1 MRFDAKWIILV
12 MLMFLMGGDV
22 GAQYHTP
29 LYNQTTP
36 EHILTVERTTAIYV
50 GAGRTYAQ
58 LDTLNAGTQVT
69 LLGRTDIGTWWY
81 IRLDDSLEGW
91 ALAGY
96 FVDDSTIKLSE
107 IPIIESYHADLSRV
121 TGELTTQLHE
131 IPILPTISDAMH
143 DVFALGQSLGNR
155 PNVISK
161 VGDSNSA
168 QAIYLTPISKGN
180 YDLGVYDFLGDTVDY
195 FYDSFGIQPQSAKVG
210 MNMFSLFEPI
220 WSDPDFCESDETPL
234 LCEYRISKPSVAVVM
249 FGAND
254 VKVLNRAE
262 YETQMRLLIEQSLEH
277 GVIPLLLTF
286 GSDPDLNPNHA
297 QLLRFNLIT
306 AQLADEYDVPLLN
319 LWAALTDL
327 PRNGVGEDLLHL
339 TSTGDGMNLTGNE
352 SFYGLSLHHLLV
364 LQALDVI
371 RREVLLADEITD

>member
-1 MRFDAKWIILV
+1 MRIHLRLIIAV
-12 MLMFLMGGDV
+12 MLFALCVGIV
-22 GAQYHTP
+22 GAQQATP
-29 LYNQTTP
+29 ASEITL
-36 EHILTVERTTAIYV
+36 IVERAVAIYT
-50 GAGRTYAQ
+50 GAGRTYDQ
-58 LDTLNAGTQVT
+58 LNTLNAGTQVT
-69 LLGRTDIGTWWY
+69 LLGRNEIGNWWY
-81 IRLDDSLEGW
+81 IRLDESLEGW

-96 FVDDSTIKLSE
+96 FVDDDTIKLSE
-107 IPIIESYHADLSRV
+107 ISIIESYHADLSHV
-121 TGELTTQLHE
+121 MGELTTQLHQ
-131 IPILPTISDAMH
+131 IPILPTVSDAMH
-143 DVFALGQSLGNR
+143 DVFALGQSLGNH

-168 QAIYLTPISKGN
+168 QAIYLSPISEGN
-180 YDLGVYDFLGDTVDY
+180 YDLGVYDFLGDTVNY
-195 FYDSFGIQPQSAKVG
+195 FYDSFGTQPQSAKVG

-220 WSDPDFCESDETPL
+220 WSDPDFCEADETPL
-234 LCEYRISKPSVAVVM
+234 LCEYRVSKPSVAVVM

-364 LQALDVI
+364 LYALDII
-371 RREVLLADEITD
+371 RREVILNDEITE

>member
-1 MRFDAKWIILV
+1 MRLIILV
-12 MLMFLMGGDV
+12 ILIGLMGMGV
-22 GAQYHTP
+22 VAQDDSP
-29 LYNQTTP
+29 Q
-36 EHILTVERTTAIYV
+36 LTVERTVAIYE
-50 GAGRTYAQ
+50 GAGRTYTQ
-58 LDTLNAGTQVT
+58 LNTLNAGTQVT
-69 LLGRTDIGTWWY
+69 LLGRNDIGNWWY
-81 IRLDDSLEGW
+81 VQLDDTLEGW

-96 FVDDSTIKLSE
+96 FADDETIMLSE
-107 IPIIESYHADLSRV
+107 LPIIESYHADLSRV
-121 TGELTTQLHE
+121 TGELTTQLHQ
-131 IPILPTISDAMH
+131 IPILPTISDAMR
-143 DVFALGQSLGNR
+143 DVFILGQSLGNH
-155 PNVISK
+155 PNVMSK

-168 QAIYLTPISKGN
+168 QSIYLTPISEGN
-180 YDLGVYDFLGDTVDY
+180 YDLGAYDFLGDTVDY

-220 WSDPDFCESDETPL
+220 WSDPDFCEADETPL
-234 LCEYRISKPSVAVVM
+234 HCEYRISKPSVAVVM

-262 YETQMRLLIEQSLEH
+262 YETQMRLLIEQSLEN

-319 LWAALTDL
+319 LWAGLTDL

-339 TSTGDGMNLTGNE
+339 TSTGDGLNLTGNE

-364 LQALDVI
+364 LQALDI
-371 RREVLLADEITD
+371 IHREVILVDETVD

>member
-1 MRFDAKWIILV
+1 MKIYFRLISAV
-12 MLMFLMGGDV
+12 MLFALCIGIGM
-22 GAQYHTP
+22 AQQATP
-29 LYNQTTP
+29 AS
-36 EHILTVERTTAIYV
+36 EIILTVERSVAIYE

-58 LDTLNAGTQVT
+58 LNTLNVGTQVT
-69 LLGRTDIGTWWY
+69 LLGRNEIGNWWY
-81 IRLDDSLEGW
+81 IGVDEAPEGW

-96 FVDDSTIKLSE
+96 FVDDETIKLSE

-121 TGELTTQLHE
+121 TGELTSQLHE
-131 IPILPTISDAMH
+131 ISILPTVSESMH
-143 DVFALGQSLGNR
+143 DVFTLGQSLGNH

-168 QAIYLTPISKGN
+168 QAIYLTPISEGN
-180 YDLGVYDFLGDTVDY
+180 YDLGAYDFLGDTVDY

-220 WSDPDFCESDETPL
+220 WSDPDFCEADETPL
-234 LCEYRISKPSVAVVM
+234 VCEYRISKPSVAVVM

-297 QLLRFNLIT
+297 QLLHFNLIT

-364 LQALDVI
+364 LEALDII
-371 RREVLLADEITD
+371 RREVILTNEITE

>member
-1 MRFDAKWIILV
+1 
-12 MLMFLMGGDV
+12 MLFALCVGIV
-22 GAQYHTP
+22 GAQQATP
-29 LYNQTTP
+29 ASEITL
-36 EHILTVERTTAIYV
+36 IVERAVAIYT
-50 GAGRTYAQ
+50 GAGRTYDQ
-58 LDTLNAGTQVT
+58 LNTLNAGTQVT
-69 LLGRTDIGTWWY
+69 LLGRNEIGNWWY
-81 IRLDDSLEGW
+81 IRLDESLEGW

-96 FVDDSTIKLSE
+96 FVDDDTIKLSE
-107 IPIIESYHADLSRV
+107 ISIIESYHADLSRV

-131 IPILPTISDAMH
+131 IPILPTISEAMH
-143 DVFALGQSLGNR
+143 DVFVLGQSLGNH

-168 QAIYLTPISKGN
+168 QAIYLSPISEGN
-180 YDLGVYDFLGDTVDY
+180 YDLGVYDFLSETVDY

-220 WSDPDFCESDETPL
+220 WSDPDFCEADETPL
-234 LCEYRISKPSVAVVM
+234 LCEYRVSKPSVAVVM

-364 LQALDVI
+364 LYALDII
-371 RREVLLADEITD
+371 RREVILNDEITE